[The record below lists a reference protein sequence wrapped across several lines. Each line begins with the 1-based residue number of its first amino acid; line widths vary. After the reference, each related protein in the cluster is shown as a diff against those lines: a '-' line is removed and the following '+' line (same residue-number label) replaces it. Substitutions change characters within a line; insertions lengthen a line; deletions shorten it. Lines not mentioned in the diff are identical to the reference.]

1 MAREGLLD
9 MTLKKFKKMTGT
21 EFLVFCLMALSSGMI
36 IGIGGASSLLANY
49 LFGVAGRLIGA
60 CMFSL
65 GIYAIVVFEMRLF
78 TGMIADMPTLGV
90 KNFWQLPVCFLFNVF
105 GVAVSSFFV
114 YYSYIGETVVSQ
126 ASDLMWAKLHA
137 ENWGIQAFS
146 SSVLCGALISISVKA
161 NKYAP
166 AKNVSSTIGVL
177 FPIVVFAF
185 CGFDHSVANLMYFF
199 YLGEFSWHVIG
210 YILLN
215 FFGNIVG
222 GVFLPTV
229 TLLKERVKRQKAV
242 MAHLH
247 REEKEENK

>member
-1 MAREGLLD
+1 MA
-9 MTLKKFKKMTGT
+9 LKKFKKMAGA
-21 EFLVFCLMALSSGMI
+21 EFLVFCLMAISSGMI
-36 IGIGGASSLLANY
+36 IGIGGASSLLANS
-49 LFGVAGRLIGA
+49 LFGVAGKLIGA

-78 TGMIADMPTLGV
+78 TGMIADIPTLGV
-90 KNFWQLPVCFLFNVF
+90 KNFWQLPVCFIFNVI

-126 ASDLMWAKLHA
+126 AIHLISGKLHA
-137 ENWGIQAFS
+137 ENWWIQAFC

-166 AKNVSSTIGVL
+166 LKNVSSTLGVI

-185 CGFDHSVANLMYFF
+185 CGFDHSVANMMYFF
-199 YLGEFSWHVIG
+199 YLGECSWQVFG
-210 YILLN
+210 YVVLN

-222 GVFLPTV
+222 GVFLPTI
-229 TLLKERVKRQKAV
+229 TLLKERVKRQETV
-242 MAHLH
+242 TAHLH
-247 REEKEENK
+247 VSSDNEKSA